1 MQLPENV
8 IEYINSTIPEKIHDD
23 IKRELKDELESHI
36 CDKADFYIEIGYD
49 EKIAYEKAINDMGKP
64 QPICEKFEKL
74 YTDNILKAGAIF
86 ISLCI
91 INFILVVIDYGYFAF
106 VEANYPENISII
118 EMFFFLLAS
127 NTFIIYTAK
136 CAREKRYLQ
145 LQAIAYAM
153 GLITFGSFFM
163 SGLYYPVFKAGT
175 PILSF
180 LFDLDP
186 SDWEL
191 QSKLTLIFA
200 ILNFLF
206 LMSYAIICQVKIFY
220 TPKKKKRRL
229 SLRSLALI
237 LTVVSAFLLVT
248 YAFAFEKYIYLYPYN
263 SQSDYYYEPYISWE
277 KEQKEIYD
285 SINHS
290 TLIEDADKM
299 LLKNGF
305 AICNDEYE
313 NFLSDKY
320 FLFYCRYDLA
330 ERFEEVL
337 GEDYYVIYTHDYE
350 ETYYDE
356 YENTKYSDVVSTNVI
371 VLVFD
376 NNCKIKGKIFL
387 PDVNNSLGGY
397 YHNTHGEEVGQWF
410 ENLKVGE
417 NCEESL
423 QFIREIG
430 AGIIESE
437 KYIGNKTQT
446 TYDITFS
453 CFFEYPATKI
463 DLLLYDSPATKD
475 YTYQFEIQ
483 AENGVITNLEKVY
496 EDIYY
501 DDNDEWY

>member
-1 MQLPENV
+1 
-8 IEYINSTIPEKIHDD
+8 
-23 IKRELKDELESHI
+23 
-36 CDKADFYIEIGYD
+36 
-49 EKIAYEKAINDMGKP
+49 
-64 QPICEKFEKL
+64 
-74 YTDNILKAGAIF
+74 
-86 ISLCI
+86 
-91 INFILVVIDYGYFAF
+91 
-106 VEANYPENISII
+106 
-118 EMFFFLLAS
+118 
-127 NTFIIYTAK
+127 
-136 CAREKRYLQ
+136 
-145 LQAIAYAM
+145 
-153 GLITFGSFFM
+153 
-163 SGLYYPVFKAGT
+163 
-175 PILSF
+175 
-180 LFDLDP
+180 
-186 SDWEL
+186 
-191 QSKLTLIFA
+191 
-200 ILNFLF
+200 
-206 LMSYAIICQVKIFY
+206 
-220 TPKKKKRRL
+220 
-229 SLRSLALI
+229 
-237 LTVVSAFLLVT
+237 
-248 YAFAFEKYIYLYPYN
+248 
-263 SQSDYYYEPYISWE
+263 
-277 KEQKEIYD
+277 
-285 SINHS
+285 
-290 TLIEDADKM
+290 M

-356 YENTKYSDVVSTNVI
+356 YENTEYSDVVSTNVI

-483 AENGVITNLEKVY
+483 AENGVITNLEK
-496 EDIYY
+496 IKCR
-501 DDNDEWY
+501 NDATKTNGNTNTLKQNTWS